1 MRINYSIEGPVILYA
16 NESDIGIRI
25 IANDWQ
31 LN

>member
-1 MRINYSIEGPVILYA
+1 MRISYSIDEPVILYVI
-16 NESDIGIRI
+16 ESDIGIRI